1 MKLKNFEFN
10 FGIFKYLFF
19 LPFLTFTF
27 CENLNEDL
35 ILSTNDVLTKDSN
48 VISLMMSAVKSSSDI
63 EFTKS
68 GNNDPCTEFLYPIT
82 FILVEE
88 IAKPIVIS
96 SNEQL
101 NEFINSLTVRDNF
114 IMYFPITL
122 IDSEGE
128 ETQLADLAALEGTL
142 QMALDACE
150 GNGDDDDNDGDDNN
164 FNDGDDDNFNDGD
177 NDTPWDFCHENNK
190 KVYICHKGKTICV
203 SINAIW
209 GHTNQHAEDYLGQC
223 E

>member
-1 MKLKNFEFN
+1 MKLKNVESK
-10 FGIFKYLFF
+10 FGIFKYLLF
-19 LPFLTFTF
+19 LPFLMFTF

-35 ILSTNDVLTKDSN
+35 ILSTNDILTKDSK
-48 VISLMMSAVKSSSDI
+48 VISLMISAVKSSSDI
-63 EFTKS
+63 AFTKS
-68 GNNDPCTEFLYPIT
+68 GNNDQCTEFQYPIT

-96 SNEQL
+96 SDEQL
-101 NEFINSLTVRDNF
+101 NEFINSLTIRDNF

-128 ETQLADLAALEGTL
+128 VTQLADLTALEGTL

-150 GNGDDDDNDGDDNN
+150 GNGDDDDDNNDNDGDDNN
-164 FNDGDDDNFNDGD
+164 VNEGD
-177 NDTPWDFCHENNK
+177 NDVPWDFCHENNK

-209 GHTNQHAEDYLGQC
+209 GHTNQHVEDYLGQC

>member
-1 MKLKNFEFN
+1 MKLKNVEFK
-10 FGIFKYLFF
+10 FGIFRYLLF
-19 LPFLTFTF
+19 LPFLMFTF

-35 ILSTNDVLTKDSN
+35 ILSTNDVLTKDSK

-63 EFTKS
+63 AFTKS
-68 GNNDPCTEFLYPIT
+68 GNNDQCTEFQYPIT

-96 SNEQL
+96 SDEQL
-101 NEFINSLTVRDNF
+101 NEFINSLTIRDNF

-128 ETQLADLAALEGTL
+128 VTQLADLTALEGTL

-150 GNGDDDDNDGDDNN
+150 GNGDDDDDNNDNDGDDNN
-164 FNDGDDDNFNDGD
+164 VNDGD
-177 NDTPWDFCHENNK
+177 NDVPWDFCHENNK

-209 GHTNQHAEDYLGQC
+209 GHTNQHVEDYLGQC